1 MKKKLLS
8 FDSHNILSRITRPFV
23 ENVMGIAQIN
33 HLYDSLT
40 NHDKNAAAFA
50 EDILQKLSVEY
61 TLPSEEVLQELRE
74 IKGPLVFV
82 SNNPLG
88 GVEVFLMIVLMQ
100 KIREDYRLMG
110 NDILANIEELEKAII
125 SAENPQNISE
135 KTSWALQLISYLQEG
150 GMLALFPN
158 GENTETHLPGVSF
171 QRQDWDERLARILL
185 LTKATIVPIYFHGKS
200 SFVFQFMGLISPRL
214 RKRLLPW
221 EFLNTSHKKIAFC
234 IGKKITHT
242 RLEQFQDKDK
252 YEAINHYLQSKIYLL
267 SLHFLKNRQINI
279 QNFQNKIMA
288 FWGNEEDAKTIIAP
302 IPQQKLCDELANLP
316 QNSLLVDTDKMQ
328 IWVFRPAQAPNM
340 MQEIGRLREITF
352 REIGEGSGK
361 ACDTDTFDSYYYQ
374 LLLWDKQKQ
383 QVAGGYRIGKTD
395 EILQKYGFEGIYI
408 CTIFQVKEELLR
420 HIQPAIELG
429 RSFIVKEYQ
438 RSYQP
443 LLLLWTGICQFIL
456 QDMKYRYIIG
466 PVSISAEMNAVS
478 KTLLVNFLEDNNLA
492 EGLADLVKP
501 KHKFHKKRKAAS
513 YYHSFSTDDMRDLN
527 DAIVELEKNNMGV
540 PVLFKHYLKMGA
552 KMLAFNVDPDFSDV
566 LDCFMMTDL
575 LKTDTFLLQKYMG
588 KENLA
593 KYYAFHGKQ

>member
-1 MKKKLLS
+1 
-8 FDSHNILSRITRPFV
+8 
-23 ENVMGIAQIN
+23 MGMAQIN
-33 HLYDSLT
+33 QLYASLA
-40 NHDKNAAAFA
+40 HDNSNPAEFAA
-50 EDILQKLSVEY
+50 ELLQKLEVNY
-61 TLPSEEVLQELRE
+61 TLPPDELLQELRE

-88 GVEVFLMIVLMQ
+88 GVEVFLMIILMQ

-110 NDILANIEELEKAII
+110 NDMLANIEELEKAII
-125 SAENPQNISE
+125 SVEDANSPSE
-135 KTSWALQLISYLQEG
+135 KTSWAFQLISYLEEG

-158 GENTETHLPGVSF
+158 GESVETHIPGMPF
-171 QRQDWDERLARILL
+171 QRQHWDERLARILL
-185 LTKATIVPIYFHGKS
+185 LTKATIIPIYFHGKS
-200 SFVFQFMGLISPRL
+200 SFIFQFMGLISPRI

-221 EFLNTSHKKIAFC
+221 EFLNTSHKKIEFR
-234 IGKKITHT
+234 IGKKIPNS

-267 SLHFLKNRQINI
+267 SLHFLKDRKVNIENI
-279 QNFQNKIMA
+279 QNRFLA
-288 FWGNEEDAKTIIAP
+288 FWGNEADAKEIISP
-302 IPQQKLCDELANLP
+302 IPNEKLQAELAHLP
-316 QNSLLVDTDKMQ
+316 EKALLVDTEKLQ
-328 IWVFRPAQAPNM
+328 IWTFQQKDAPNL

-361 ACDTDTFDSYYYQ
+361 ACDTDTFDSYYHQ

-383 QVAGGYRIGKTD
+383 QIAGGYRIGKTD

-408 CTIFQVKEELLR
+408 CTIFQVKEALLQQ
-420 HIQPAIELG
+420 IQPAIELG

-478 KTLLVNFLEDNNLA
+478 KTLLVNFLEDNELA
-492 EGLADLVKP
+492 EGLAEFVKP
-501 KHKFHKKRKAAS
+501 KHKFHKKRKAVS

-527 DAIVELEKNNMGV
+527 DAIVELEKNQMGV

-575 LKTDTFLLQKYMG
+575 LKTDKFLLQKYMG
-588 KENLA
+588 KENLE
-593 KYYAFHGKQ
+593 KYYAFHKKN

>member
-1 MKKKLLS
+1 
-8 FDSHNILSRITRPFV
+8 
-23 ENVMGIAQIN
+23 MGMAQIN
-33 HLYDSLT
+33 QLYASLA
-40 NHDKNAAAFA
+40 HDNSNPAEFAA
-50 EDILQKLSVEY
+50 ELLQKLEVNY
-61 TLPSEEVLQELRE
+61 TLPPDELLQELRE

-88 GVEVFLMIVLMQ
+88 GVEVFLMIILMQ

-110 NDILANIEELEKAII
+110 NDMLANIEELEKAII
-125 SAENPQNISE
+125 SVEDANSPSE
-135 KTSWALQLISYLQEG
+135 KTSWAFQLISYLQEG

-158 GENTETHLPGVSF
+158 GESVETHIPGMPF
-171 QRQDWDERLARILL
+171 QRQHWDERLARILL
-185 LTKATIVPIYFHGKS
+185 LTKATIIPIYFHGKS
-200 SFVFQFMGLISPRL
+200 SFIFQFMGLISPRI

-221 EFLNTSHKKIAFC
+221 EFLNTSHKKIEFR
-234 IGKKITHT
+234 IGKKIPNS

-267 SLHFLKNRQINI
+267 SLHFLKDRKVNIENI
-279 QNFQNKIMA
+279 QNRFLA
-288 FWGNEEDAKTIIAP
+288 FWGNEADAKEIISP
-302 IPQQKLCDELANLP
+302 IPNEKLQAELAHLP
-316 QNSLLVDTDKMQ
+316 EKALLVDTEKLQ
-328 IWVFRPAQAPNM
+328 IWTFQQKDAPNL

-361 ACDTDTFDSYYYQ
+361 ACDTDTFDSYYHQ

-383 QVAGGYRIGKTD
+383 QIAGGYRIGKTD

-408 CTIFQVKEELLR
+408 CTIFQVKEALLQQ
-420 HIQPAIELG
+420 IQPAIELG

-478 KTLLVNFLEDNNLA
+478 KTLLVNFLEDNELA
-492 EGLADLVKP
+492 EGLAEFVKP
-501 KHKFHKKRKAAS
+501 KHKFHKKRKVVS

-527 DAIVELEKNNMGV
+527 DAIVELEKNQMGV

-575 LKTDTFLLQKYMG
+575 LKTDKFLLQKYMG
-588 KENLA
+588 KENLE
-593 KYYAFHGKQ
+593 KYYTFHKKN

>member
-1 MKKKLLS
+1 MKKKLLT
-8 FDSHNILSRITRPFV
+8 FDSHNILSRITRPLV
-23 ENVMGIAQIN
+23 ENLMGMAQIN
-33 HLYDSLT
+33 QLYASLEHHSH
-40 NHDKNAAAFA
+40 NPAEFA
-50 EDILQKLSVEY
+50 EEFLQKLEVSY
-61 TLPSEEVLQELRE
+61 TLPPEEVLAELRE

-88 GVEVFLMIVLMQ
+88 GVEVFLMIVMMQ
-100 KIREDYRLMG
+100 KIREDYRLVG
-110 NDILANIEELEKAII
+110 NDMLAKIEELEKAII
-125 SAENPQNISE
+125 SVQESHTQSE
-135 KTSWALQLISYLQEG
+135 KTSWAFQLISYLQDG

-158 GENTETHLPGVSF
+158 GDSIETHIPGLPF
-171 QRQDWDERLARILL
+171 QRQDWDERIARILL
-185 LTKATIVPIYFHGKS
+185 LTKATVVPIYFHGKS
-200 SFVFQFMGLISPRL
+200 SFVFQFMGLMSPRI

-221 EFLNTSHKKIAFC
+221 EFLNTSHKKIEFR
-234 IGKKITHT
+234 IGKKIPNS
-242 RLEQFQDKDK
+242 RLVQFQDKDK
-252 YEAINHYLQSKIYLL
+252 YEAVNHYLQSKIYLL
-267 SLHFLKNRQINI
+267 SLHFMKDRAINI
-279 QNFQNKIMA
+279 EKIQNQFLA
-288 FWGNEEDAKTIIAP
+288 FWGNEADAKEIIP
-302 IPQQKLCDELANLP
+302 HIPTETLQAELQALP
-316 QNSLLVDTDKMQ
+316 PQALLVDGDKLQ
-328 IWVFRPAQAPNM
+328 IWVFQQKQAPNM
-340 MQEIGRLREITF
+340 MQEVGRLREITF

-361 ACDTDTFDSYYYQ
+361 ACDTDTFDTYYYQ

-408 CTIFQVKEELLR
+408 CTIFQVKEDLLR

-429 RSFIVKEYQ
+429 RSFITKEYQ

-478 KTLLVNFLEDNNLA
+478 KTLLVNFLEANELA
-492 EGLADLVKP
+492 EGLAEFVKP
-501 KHKFHKKRKAAS
+501 KHKFQKKRKAVS

-527 DAIVELEKNNMGV
+527 DAIVELEKNQMGV

-575 LKTDTFLLQKYMG
+575 LKTDKFLLQKYMG
-588 KENLA
+588 KENLE
-593 KYYAFHGKQ
+593 KYYEFHGKK